1 MFVQG
6 LGTIR
11 PIFVIILIH
20 KVSFEIETVTNGRI
34 FVTWKGCA
42 RDYVAF
48 SICFLQIYS
57 LELAVT
63 RPFFH
68 LSVHIRDST
77 PPLLIGILTIYKVS
91 KDCRLGVHFVGLN
104 LPKGPEIAS
113 SVNFRAS
120 AIHP

>member
-1 MFVQG
+1 M
-6 LGTIR
+6 TY
-11 PIFVIILIH
+11 
-20 KVSFEIETVTNGRI
+20 GRI
-34 FVTWKGCA
+34 FVPRKGCA

-48 SICFLQIYS
+48 SIGFLQIYS

-104 LPKGPEIAS
+104 LPKGPEIAF

-120 AIHP
+120 AISPIRLEFKGSPLTISLPNFRISCRKAA

>member
-1 MFVQG
+1 M
-6 LGTIR
+6 
-11 PIFVIILIH
+11 IILIH
-20 KVSFEIETVTNGRI
+20 KVSFEILDSEKWSYFRYLEGV
-34 FVTWKGCA
+34 CA

-77 PPLLIGILTIYKVS
+77 PPLLFKILTIDKVS
-91 KDCRLGVHFVGLN
+91 KDCRLGVHFGGLN